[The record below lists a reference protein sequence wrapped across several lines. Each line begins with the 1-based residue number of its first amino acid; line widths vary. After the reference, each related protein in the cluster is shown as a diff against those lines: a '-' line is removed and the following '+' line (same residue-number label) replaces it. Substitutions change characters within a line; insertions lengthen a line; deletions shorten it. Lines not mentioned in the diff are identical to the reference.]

1 MKNIF
6 KKITKHIE
14 ENSHIIIVSH
24 KGMDLDAIGSSL
36 CLYKI
41 VENFGKKPYIFLDDI
56 KNNQIINKTVEK
68 LKEKKNFVTHL
79 LSFMQQLVFFR
90 N

>member
-6 KKITKHIE
+6 NKITKQIE
-14 ENSHIIIVSH
+14 ENKNIIIIAH

-41 VENFGKKPYIFLDDI
+41 VKVLTKIHIYF
-56 KNNQIINKTVEK
+56 
-68 LKEKKNFVTHL
+68 
-79 LSFMQQLVFFR
+79 
-90 N
+90 

>member
-6 KKITKHIE
+6 NKITKQIE
-14 ENSHIIIVSH
+14 ENKNIIIIAH

-41 VENFGKKPYIFLDDI
+41 VQSFNKNPYIFLDDI
-56 KNNQIINKTVEK
+56 DNNKII
-68 LKEKKNFVTHL
+68 KK
-79 LSFMQQLVFFR
+79 QLR